1 MRNLND
7 KYYRALKAHERVV
20 LSVEAEAR
28 GDDDE
33 LHRIKDTAPR
43 KTYQQLEHEY
53 VDTMM
58 QLCTV
63 SIAFESDMLA
73 NALTFAWGFGSEN
86 SQLQVAAEKALQ
98 TIANLEA
105 GRKRIFTDLGVST
118 EAADAYGP
126 TRHPVL
132 EHLISVAPEPNG
144 DNDGDI
150 ERLMQTLP
158 MLKDR

>member
-7 KYYRALKAHERVV
+7 KYYKALKAHERVV

-33 LHRIKDTAPR
+33 LHRIKDTAP
-43 KTYQQLEHEY
+43 KKLYEQLEHEY

-63 SIAFESDMLA
+63 SIAFESDMLS
-73 NALTFAWGFGSEN
+73 NALTFAWAFGSEN

-105 GRKRIFTDLGVST
+105 GRKRIFADLGVST

-126 TRHPVL
+126 KRHPVL
-132 EHLISVAPEPNG
+132 EHLVSVAPEPNG
-144 DNDGDI
+144 DDDKEI
-150 ERLMQTLP
+150 ERVGQSLP
-158 MLKDR
+158 VVK